1 MLEIVAVPIF
11 RPLIPYFSK
20 LFSIEEI
27 KKAGLNYTIEEWTAI
42 SIFVS
47 VFFSVFISI
56 FSFVFLIL
64 LYPIIYSIL
73 FSILIF
79 FISFSISIFSFKLY
93 PGFLMDERKKR
104 LDNSIH
110 YASLYMSTIAG
121 SGAPPQTVFRIM
133 SKMKDLRE
141 VSKISSNIIR
151 DMNIFGLSLSEAL
164 KREAKYSPSEKMK
177 EMLWGIRTIITSG
190 GNLQNYLLDK
200 GRRYLNEYKRSLEDY
215 SKTMSML
222 IEVYTTVVIVGAI
235 FAIVLSSL
243 MGTISGFTPTMKLF
257 QYLTLIVGLPVATL
271 IFIVVIKIISPLEV

>member
-1 MLEIVAVPIF
+1 MLEVIAVPIF

-20 LFSIEEI
+20 LFSLEEI
-27 KKAGLNYTIEEWTAI
+27 KKAGLDYTIEEWTAI

-47 VFFSVFISI
+47 FLSSI
-56 FSFVFLIL
+56 FIFIFSMLFLL
-64 LYPIIYSIL
+64 LMYPIVYSII
-73 FSILIF
+73 FSLSAF
-79 FISFSISIFSFKLY
+79 FITFSISIFSFKLY
-93 PGFLMDERKKR
+93 PRFLMDERKKR

-121 SGAPPQTVFRIM
+121 SGAPPQMIFKIM
-133 SKMKDLRE
+133 SKMKDLKE
-141 VSKISSNIIR
+141 VSRISSNIVR
-151 DMNIFGLSLSEAL
+151 DMDMFGLSLGEAL
-164 KREAKYSPSEKMK
+164 EREARYSPSEKMK
-177 EMLWGIRTIITSG
+177 EMLWGIKTIITSG

-222 IEVYTTVVIVGAI
+222 IEIYTTVVIVGAI

-257 QYLTLIVGLPVATL
+257 QYLTLVVGLPFATI
-271 IFIVVIKIISPLEV
+271 IFIMIIKVISPLEV